1 LPLSVFESIFGILF
15 TWLLS
20 LLLADSPQLLLLDY
34 YHPPNG
40 GFFVYQK
47 PGGGGI
53 AVYEALSQSSGQGVV
68 L

>member
-34 YHPPNG
+34 CHPPNG